1 MSILRLESAA
11 NTPIDCRYIQS
22 LDLEISNQGIEPFE
36 MLIHGY
42 GEKGL
47 FHLGLIHVGAGQ
59 TVAVPDIVTNHSP
72 FQIVLVTNINSF
84 AHTGV
89 IFRVKYQGMLI
100 AVYTQEDTVR
110 TP

>member
-1 MSILRLESAA
+1 MSILRFESAA
-11 NTPIDCRYIQS
+11 FAPIDCRYIQS
-22 LDLEISNQGIEPFE
+22 IDLEISNYGMEPFE

-47 FHLGLIHVGAGQ
+47 FHLGLIHAGSGQ
-59 TVAVPDIVTNHSP
+59 TVAVPDIITDHAP
-72 FQIVLVTNINSF
+72 FQFVLVTNINSF

-89 IFRVKYQGMLI
+89 VFRVKDQGNLV

-110 TP
+110 TL